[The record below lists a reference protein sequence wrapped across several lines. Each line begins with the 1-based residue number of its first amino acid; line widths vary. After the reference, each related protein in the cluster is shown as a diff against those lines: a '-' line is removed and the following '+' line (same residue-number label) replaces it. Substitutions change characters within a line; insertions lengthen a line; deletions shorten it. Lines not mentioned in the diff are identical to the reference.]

1 MHASNSRSRASRR
14 GQSFLLSYLH
24 QPYCSP
30 YLGSREA
37 PGHLAVTLEEGA
49 HPHQIL
55 SAVLQAAIFR
65 RLLNEPKPAA
75 EGLSHTPA
83 NRTRQTASDGLLED
97 GQSKVRWVRDNAD
110 LEEKDVTF
118 GSSFPLRL
126 STRLACM

>member
-1 MHASNSRSRASRR
+1 MHASKMRSCTSRR

-37 PGHLAVTLEEGA
+37 QGHLAVTLEEGA

-65 RLLNEPKPAA
+65 GLLNAPEPAA
-75 EGLSHTPA
+75 EAPSHTLASRP
-83 NRTRQTASDGLLED
+83 RQTASGSLLED
-97 GQSKVRWVRDNAD
+97 GQGKVHWVRDDAH
-110 LEEKDVTF
+110 LLKMDVTL
-118 GSSFPLRL
+118 GG
-126 STRLACM
+126 